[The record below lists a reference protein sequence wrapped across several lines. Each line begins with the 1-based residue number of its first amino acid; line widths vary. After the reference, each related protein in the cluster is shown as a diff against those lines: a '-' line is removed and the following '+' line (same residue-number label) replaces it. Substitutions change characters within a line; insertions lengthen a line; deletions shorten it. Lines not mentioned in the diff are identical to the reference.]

1 MERTMSLNKEHK
13 DKLNKS
19 CLVLLK
25 IIRELQDVPLD
36 PRVLD
41 LFEIAGSLIEQ
52 QIEMNIVFEVLDS
65 DDMDDDVI
73 FFAESEDEQDEL
85 LNKVVHVKFD
95 NENEDT
101 PSKEELE
108 EWFEL
113 EE

>member
-1 MERTMSLNKEHK
+1 M
-13 DKLNKS
+13 
-19 CLVLLK
+19 LLK
-25 IIRELQDVPLD
+25 IIRELHDVPLD

-73 FFAESEDEQDEL
+73 FFTESEDEQDEL
-85 LNKVVHVKFD
+85 FDAVHVNFD

-108 EWFEL
+108 EWFKL